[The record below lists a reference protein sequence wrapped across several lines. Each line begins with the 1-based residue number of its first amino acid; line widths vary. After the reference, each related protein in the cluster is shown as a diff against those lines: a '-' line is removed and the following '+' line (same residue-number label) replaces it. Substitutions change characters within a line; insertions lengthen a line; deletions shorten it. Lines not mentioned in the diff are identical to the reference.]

1 MKDNSF
7 AFNANMKKVA
17 LGKTMTTEQIV
28 TKLFG
33 SHLTTEESERLEK
46 SVKILIEE
54 DRKRRCHQRVGD

>member
-7 AFNANMKKVA
+7 GFNTNMKKVA

-33 SHLTTEESERLEK
+33 SHLTTEELEGLEK

-54 DRKRRCHQRVGD
+54 DRKRRYQQRVGD

>member
-7 AFNANMKKVA
+7 VFNANMKKVT

-33 SHLTTEESERLEK
+33 SHLTAEELEGLEK
-46 SVKILIEE
+46 SVKISIEE
-54 DRKRRCHQRVGD
+54 DRKRRCQQRVGN